1 MTKAMYFCFIVLLI
15 VAQTRVY
22 TNTDNFFL
30 FCFCFYT
37 VKEQVGN
44 SSHQWQSGEGWGGG
58 GGEFKCLKGGG
69 TTDGR
74 AVAGGYTSTRR
85 MRQETGVHK
94 NEQVAR
100 KQRER
105 GG

>member
-1 MTKAMYFCFIVLLI
+1 MEIVP
-15 VAQTRVY
+15 
-22 TNTDNFFL
+22 TNG
-30 FCFCFYT
+30 
-37 VKEQVGN
+37 KVGKDR
-44 SSHQWQSGEGWGGG
+44 GGV

-100 KQRER
+100 KQRE
-105 GG
+105 GGADLMRD

>member
-1 MTKAMYFCFIVLLI
+1 MEIVP
-15 VAQTRVY
+15 
-22 TNTDNFFL
+22 TNG
-30 FCFCFYT
+30 
-37 VKEQVGN
+37 KVGKD
-44 SSHQWQSGEGWGGG
+44 WVG

-100 KQRER
+100 KQREWWGA
-105 GG
+105 GGADLMRD

>member
-1 MTKAMYFCFIVLLI
+1 MEIVP
-15 VAQTRVY
+15 
-22 TNTDNFFL
+22 TNG
-30 FCFCFYT
+30 
-37 VKEQVGN
+37 KVGKD
-44 SSHQWQSGEGWGGG
+44 WVEGGG
-58 GGEFKCLKGGG
+58 VEFKCLKGGG

-100 KQRER
+100 KQRES
-105 GG
+105 GGLI